1 MGDAAGVVDHKGLHN
16 GIGRASLDAEMA
28 ANAIRVRDVPQL
40 IRLIV
45 HVDSGGTH
53 CRTRVG
59 AAGGAVAHVAH
70 VAAARL
76 LPDPR
81 GTIRYLVTRD
91 GTVVGMATGA
101 SLLLLDAARYEA
113 ATMADVMI
121 PAGNITPIG
130 PEATGQEALRRLQTD
145 NTPVLPVVED
155 GQLLGLVG
163 LDQVAAALRPDGAGA
178 S

>member
-1 MGDAAGVVDHKGLHN
+1 MNTQLRTVDGD
-16 GIGRASLDAEMA
+16 S
-28 ANAIRVRDVPQL
+28 RVCWVAPLRDR
-40 IRLIV
+40 I
-45 HVDSGGTH
+45 
-53 CRTRVG
+53 
-59 AAGGAVAHVAH
+59 
-70 VAAARL
+70 
-76 LPDPR
+76 DPR
-81 GTIRYLVTRD
+81 LAYLVTSD